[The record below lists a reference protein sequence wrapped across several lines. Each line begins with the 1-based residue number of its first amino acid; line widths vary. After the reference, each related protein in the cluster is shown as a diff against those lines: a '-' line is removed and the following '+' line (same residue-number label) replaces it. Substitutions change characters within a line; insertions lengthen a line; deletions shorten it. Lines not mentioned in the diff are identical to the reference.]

1 MSNHPSYILHE
12 RAHEYSGAGTGSL
25 SIKSFFGGQ
34 AIYEIGHGRYA
45 VDDRSYLVVNR
56 GQPYSITIDAATP
69 VESFCLFFQDGFAE
83 EVRRSLLTPADR
95 LLLEPDVA
103 APEAIMFFERTYP
116 HGDVLSP
123 ALLQLRAMLARRPV
137 EQSWLQEQFH
147 AIMERLLQ
155 VHQNVYREM
164 ARLPAVRPAT
174 REELY
179 RRLHRAKDF
188 VAASFDQP
196 ISLADIALIACLSP
210 NHLLRTFKQV
220 FHQTPHQFLT
230 MQRLEH
236 AQRLLRYTDRSVTDI
251 CLSVGF
257 ESLGSFSW
265 LFRRHV
271 GVSPAA
277 YRRQMR

>member
-1 MSNHPSYILHE
+1 
-12 RAHEYSGAGTGSL
+12 
-25 SIKSFFGGQ
+25 
-34 AIYEIGHGRYA
+34 
-45 VDDRSYLVVNR
+45 
-56 GQPYSITIDAATP
+56 
-69 VESFCLFFQDGFAE
+69 
-83 EVRRSLLTPADR
+83 
-95 LLLEPDVA
+95 
-103 APEAIMFFERTYP
+103 
-116 HGDVLSP
+116 
-123 ALLQLRAMLARRPV
+123 
-137 EQSWLQEQFH
+137 
-147 AIMERLLQ
+147 MERLLQ

-164 ARLPAVRPAT
+164 ARLPAARPAT

-179 RRLHRAKDF
+179 RRLHRVKDY

-196 ISLADIALIACLSP
+196 ITLDDIALIAGLSP

-230 MQRLEH
+230 AQRLEH
-236 AQRLLRYTDRSVTDI
+236 ARRLLRSTDRSVTDI

-277 YRRQMR
+277 YRREIR